1 MNGTAAPPIALT
13 IAYWLHMLATVAW
26 IGGLATLAMFVIP
39 AARKTLADTEFSK
52 LMASLQ
58 KRISQV
64 GWFSLAVLLVTGM
77 FQMSS
82 HPAYEGFMEFTNQ
95 WSVAILAKHAAIIFM
110 VAASSYMTWGLLP
123 AIERA
128 ALLRAA
134 GKQVDEAEQ
143 ASLQRRELRL
153 LHLNLVLSLL
163 VLALTA
169 WARVAG

>member
-1 MNGTAAPPIALT
+1 
-13 IAYWLHMLATVAW
+13 
-26 IGGLATLAMFVIP
+26 
-39 AARKTLADTEFSK
+39 
-52 LMASLQ
+52 
-58 KRISQV
+58 
-64 GWFSLAVLLVTGM
+64 
-77 FQMSS
+77 
-82 HPAYEGFMEFTNQ
+82 
-95 WSVAILAKHAAIIFM
+95 LAKHAAIIFM